1 MCYTCIIGGDTMT
14 NDFDERDR
22 QIRKLQQNLS
32 AIRKIA
38 GWTAET
44 LGNKIGVT
52 KQTISN
58 LENQK
63 SSMNFTQYIAIRA
76 VIDSEIEKNQ
86 ENEVLHKVVALLLDS
101 EDRLDE
107 DDYSKVQEVVGTVAA
122 SAAGGTPTAKLD
134 ALFNVLIKSMPIVIP
149 IIGAIIGSSTNWM
162 KKLLK

>member
-1 MCYTCIIGGDTMT
+1 MT